1 MYHQIE
7 GGPSIVCVNQ
17 SFAVGFLKTLGVP
30 WTSALW
36 RHLWFMII
44 PWLRGTT
51 TFSNK
56 QWHIIS
62 SYSSCFLGK
71 SKQYWLSNPSQ
82 NVAIAVGSHGA
93 TIPAPGFFLIPVTQ
107 DRKKYDLVGGWP
119 TPLKNMKV
127 SWDDY
132 SIYIYTHYGK
142 QKMFEPSTSDAMMQ
156 CPLFLYVCNSPAWKC
171 QSLGM
176 NKKVE
181 WCWMLIFGDTEMVH
195 ANWWHWHLATY
206 ILISDTCRRHF
217 DTEMVLVTHPGT
229 TMWSS
234 LPRAN
239 GYESKPWYPRY
250 PKIAG

>member
-93 TIPAPGFFLIPVTQ
+93 TIPAPVFFLIPVTQ
-107 DRKKYDLVGGWP
+107 DKTMWSGWWLTYPSEKYESQLGW
-119 TPLKNMKV
+119 LFH
-127 SWDDY
+127 
-132 SIYIYTHYGK
+132 IYIYTLWKIKTCLNHQPVMQWCNVLSFY
-142 QKMFEPSTSDAMMQ
+142 MFAIPLHENVNPLEWKKRLNDVEFSD
-156 CPLFLYVCNSPAWKC
+156 
-171 QSLGM
+171 
-176 NKKVE
+176 
-181 WCWMLIFGDTEMVH
+181 I
-195 ANWWHWHLATY
+195 WWHWNV
-206 ILISDTCRRHF
+206 TC
-217 DTEMVLVTHPGT
+217 
-229 TMWSS
+229 
-234 LPRAN
+234 
-239 GYESKPWYPRY
+239 
-250 PKIAG
+250 

>member
-132 SIYIYTHYGK
+132 SIYIYIHI
-142 QKMFEPSTSDAMMQ
+142 ME
-156 CPLFLYVCNSPAWKC
+156 
-171 QSLGM
+171 
-176 NKKVE
+176 NKKCLNHQPVMQWCNVLSFYMFAIPLHENVNPLEWTKRLNDVE
-181 WCWMLIFGDTEMVH
+181 CWYLVTLKWYMLIGDTDI
-195 ANWWHWHLATY
+195 WQLTS
-206 ILISDTCRRHF
+206 LS
-217 DTEMVLVTHPGT
+217 VTHAGDIST
-229 TMWSS
+229 
-234 LPRAN
+234 L
-239 GYESKPWYPRY
+239 KWY
-250 PKIAG
+250 

>member
-7 GGPSIVCVNQ
+7 GGPSIVCANQ

-132 SIYIYTHYGK
+132 SIYIYIYTLWK
-142 QKMFEPSTSDAMMQ
+142 TKNVWTINQWCNDAMSS
-156 CPLFLYVCNSPAWKC
+156 LFICLQFPCMKMSIPWNEQK
-171 QSLGM
+171 G
-176 NKKVE
+176 
-181 WCWMLIFGDTEMVH
+181 WMMLNADI
-195 ANWWHWHLATY
+195 WWHWNG
-206 ILISDTCRRHF
+206 TC
-217 DTEMVLVTHPGT
+217 
-229 TMWSS
+229 
-234 LPRAN
+234 
-239 GYESKPWYPRY
+239 
-250 PKIAG
+250 

>member
-107 DRKKYDLVGGWP
+107 DKTMWSGWWLTYPSEKYESQLGW
-119 TPLKNMKV
+119 LFH
-127 SWDDY
+127 
-132 SIYIYTHYGK
+132 IYIYIVENK
-142 QKMFEPSTSDAMMQ
+142 NMFEPPTSDAMMQ

-171 QSLGM
+171 KSLGM
-176 NKKVE
+176 KKKVE
-181 WCWMLIFGDTEMVH
+181 WCWIFWYLVTLKCYMLIGDTDIWQLTSLSVTH
-195 ANWWHWHLATY
+195 AGDYQSHILAPQ
-206 ILISDTCRRHF
+206 CGRHF
-217 DTEMVLVTHPGT
+217 PVQMAMSQNPGT
-229 TMWSS
+229 LGT
-234 LPRAN
+234 L
-239 GYESKPWYPRY
+239 K
-250 PKIAG
+250 